1 MHASADISG
10 VCSGGVGPRLGGLIF
25 LKELVTN

>member
-1 MHASADISG
+1 MWMHASADISG
-10 VCSGGVGPRLGGLIF
+10 VCSGLGGLIF